1 MRHKQPG
8 KKDCKQMAVALVIVP
23 LAAIAG
29 SAMHLMLAGS
39 VGGGM
44 QAELSATLLSL
55 LLVVPLFAGWLES
68 E

>member
-1 MRHKQPG
+1 
-8 KKDCKQMAVALVIVP
+8 MAGALVIVP

-55 LLVVPLFAGWLES
+55 LLVVPFFAGWLES